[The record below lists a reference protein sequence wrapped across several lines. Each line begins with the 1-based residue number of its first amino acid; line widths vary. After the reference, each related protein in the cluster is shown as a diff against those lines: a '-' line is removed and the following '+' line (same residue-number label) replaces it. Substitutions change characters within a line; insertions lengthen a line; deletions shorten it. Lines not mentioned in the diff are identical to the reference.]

1 MSLNTLVTKNSDY
14 FFGSHYHCA
23 YLLTRQHTDDLVIAS
38 DPSVATVWQWFDN
51 KEHFLF
57 HALKG
62 CNLIKNA
69 DFSQV
74 QANKLSAWRTEVY
87 PPATVGVNFSEK
99 WRLTDGHTAYLYAP
113 SDVFRPE
120 LQLVERIPVVENAA
134 FEYRLSGFFGTHRAE
149 GIIKVNFYD
158 AQETL
163 VASKRFAIP
172 DSTKH
177 LGGNLLHNYQYQ
189 NWLIQPVAGAVSANL
204 SIILGQP
211 TQQQAPDSFLFIAH
225 VFFGVDDPDTALRW
239 SPYSEGAW
247 QLAQAAQN
255 SAWQY
260 FALSPLPS
268 TQTAPFTIAIAEHQ
282 HLVTPALAKIP
293 AYLTTDVSTTAQK
306 LAQLFDA
313 QFYLNHGGH
322 ELNNSN
328 TQHVLTHYLQH
339 GWQRNISPS
348 PYFDVTWYR
357 VNNPDVRK
365 NALEPLQ
372 HFVELGSPA
381 LRSPHPLFDAQ
392 WYKKTYLAN
401 QTHAK
406 EPFFHYLTEG
416 WRLGY
421 QPHPL
426 FWNRWYEQHYLA
438 AKAGQIDPFY
448 HYLTEGWQ
456 QNCNPNPLFDCA
468 YYLKTHGSKMRIEPD
483 PLAHYCHVGW
493 RENLS
498 PHILFD
504 PIYFAMHAGFNLQ
517 TAKQSPLQV
526 FLADSHAPSPHPLF
540 DADFYRE
547 QVGQGLTQAP
557 LLAYL
562 ASGWAAPLD
571 PNPLFSK
578 KYYYHHCKEASA
590 NKTDALVHY
599 LQEGWR
605 KKNPVHP
612 LFDADYYVEA
622 NPKAKGCIPLQH
634 YLMHGWKNHF
644 SCRPEIDKHDI
655 LAQHLPAN
663 RRVMA
668 IPADRLLP
676 GADVTVAN
684 SRQRIGVFAHIFH
697 TELAEE
703 MLTACNNIPGDCQ
716 LFISTNTLIKQHQ
729 IAEICQHVAK
739 HPYEIRLTANRG
751 RDLAAMLCD
760 FRDMFAQV
768 DVGVHIHSK
777 RSSHFSADFA
787 DAWRRHLI
795 AGNLGSEALVSNIL
809 HLLAHDKIGAY
820 APDHFEP
827 IRPLVQWTGNFAT
840 VKALLALC
848 GEDLS
853 KNHSVDFPSG
863 SMFWFKTNALKPLMA
878 LHLRTYHF
886 EAEQGQT
893 DNTLAHAIE
902 RAFFYFV
909 EIAGY
914 AWLVGKPVNAAA
926 AAQAVR
932 QFNAAPW
939 YLTQQ
944 ANRIFPSNKDLGSL
958 RKHYSYCTRFL
969 VQPSALEKPRLNLL
983 IPTLH
988 KTYQHCDIGLSLQLF
1003 TALRT
1008 ALGTAFDARIIV
1020 TDKSP
1025 DFQFYSLNNFHIV
1038 SPLDQEREN
1047 TDVMM
1052 DAAQRYCYPVT
1063 VRRQDIFIA
1072 TTWWTA
1078 LHAKDILQQQL
1089 HQWGA
1094 APKAMLYFIQDIEF
1108 SYYPWSTQYLL
1119 AQQSYQAK
1127 EQIIPVFYSQN
1138 IKEYFFRQGYFETG
1152 YTVAKALS
1160 SEFLA
1165 ALNCALPKEKI
1176 VLIYV
1181 NRQREKEDLVFL
1193 DVLLQTLLEQHSEV
1207 WAAWQFI
1214 AIGKSLTLHSFK
1226 ACERVSVVLD
1236 TTECQ
1241 FAHLASRAALGL
1253 SLRVSPA
1260 SSAAILAMASAGVR
1274 VLTHTFAELNTHIE
1288 HDNIQCFSEL
1298 DFYTIAERFTLMAK
1312 QFEAQPELG
1321 KHANTQH
1328 SVIDKECAI
1337 GAVSQA
1343 LVAEIH
1349 KLCNN

>member
-1 MSLNTLVTKNSDY
+1 
-14 FFGSHYHCA
+14 
-23 YLLTRQHTDDLVIAS
+23 
-38 DPSVATVWQWFDN
+38 
-51 KEHFLF
+51 
-57 HALKG
+57 
-62 CNLIKNA
+62 
-69 DFSQV
+69 
-74 QANKLSAWRTEVY
+74 
-87 PPATVGVNFSEK
+87 
-99 WRLTDGHTAYLYAP
+99 
-113 SDVFRPE
+113 
-120 LQLVERIPVVENAA
+120 
-134 FEYRLSGFFGTHRAE
+134 
-149 GIIKVNFYD
+149 
-158 AQETL
+158 
-163 VASKRFAIP
+163 
-172 DSTKH
+172 
-177 LGGNLLHNYQYQ
+177 
-189 NWLIQPVAGAVSANL
+189 
-204 SIILGQP
+204 
-211 TQQQAPDSFLFIAH
+211 
-225 VFFGVDDPDTALRW
+225 
-239 SPYSEGAW
+239 
-247 QLAQAAQN
+247 
-255 SAWQY
+255 
-260 FALSPLPS
+260 
-268 TQTAPFTIAIAEHQ
+268 
-282 HLVTPALAKIP
+282 
-293 AYLTTDVSTTAQK
+293 
-306 LAQLFDA
+306 
-313 QFYLNHGGH
+313 
-322 ELNNSN
+322 
-328 TQHVLTHYLQH
+328 
-339 GWQRNISPS
+339 
-348 PYFDVTWYR
+348 
-357 VNNPDVRK
+357 
-365 NALEPLQ
+365 
-372 HFVELGSPA
+372 
-381 LRSPHPLFDAQ
+381 
-392 WYKKTYLAN
+392 
-401 QTHAK
+401 
-406 EPFFHYLTEG
+406 
-416 WRLGY
+416 
-421 QPHPL
+421 
-426 FWNRWYEQHYLA
+426 
-438 AKAGQIDPFY
+438 
-448 HYLTEGWQ
+448 
-456 QNCNPNPLFDCA
+456 
-468 YYLKTHGSKMRIEPD
+468 
-483 PLAHYCHVGW
+483 
-493 RENLS
+493 
-498 PHILFD
+498 
-504 PIYFAMHAGFNLQ
+504 
-517 TAKQSPLQV
+517 
-526 FLADSHAPSPHPLF
+526 
-540 DADFYRE
+540 
-547 QVGQGLTQAP
+547 
-557 LLAYL
+557 
-562 ASGWAAPLD
+562 
-571 PNPLFSK
+571 
-578 KYYYHHCKEASA
+578 
-590 NKTDALVHY
+590 
-599 LQEGWR
+599 
-605 KKNPVHP
+605 
-612 LFDADYYVEA
+612 
-622 NPKAKGCIPLQH
+622 
-634 YLMHGWKNHF
+634 
-644 SCRPEIDKHDI
+644 
-655 LAQHLPAN
+655 
-663 RRVMA
+663 
-668 IPADRLLP
+668 
-676 GADVTVAN
+676 
-684 SRQRIGVFAHIFH
+684 
-697 TELAEE
+697 
-703 MLTACNNIPGDCQ
+703 
-716 LFISTNTLIKQHQ
+716 
-729 IAEICQHVAK
+729 
-739 HPYEIRLTANRG
+739 
-751 RDLAAMLCD
+751 
-760 FRDMFAQV
+760 
-768 DVGVHIHSK
+768 
-777 RSSHFSADFA
+777 
-787 DAWRRHLI
+787 
-795 AGNLGSEALVSNIL
+795 
-809 HLLAHDKIGAY
+809 
-820 APDHFEP
+820 
-827 IRPLVQWTGNFAT
+827 
-840 VKALLALC
+840 
-848 GEDLS
+848 
-853 KNHSVDFPSG
+853 
-863 SMFWFKTNALKPLMA
+863 MFWFKTNALKPLMA

-914 AWLVGKPVNAAA
+914 AWLVGKPVNAEA

-969 VQPSALEKPRLNLL
+969 VQPSALQKPRLNLL